1 MLDEETLEK
10 QAAMIAGLVV
20 NKLTNQPLLV
30 NQSRLAE
37 LSGVSVSTID
47 RLLHENVI
55 SAIRIRRRKLFDPE
69 QVISEIKRHQSQQ
82 WLSEAAS
89 DFCSS
94 ILKTDNSN

>member
-1 MLDEETLEK
+1 MASETRRTKRSIDVLDEKSLEK
-10 QAAMIAGLVV
+10 QAAMIASLVV

-55 SAIRIRRRKLFDPE
+55 SAIRIRRRRLFDPE
-69 QVISEIKRHQSQQ
+69 QVISEIKRHQSQ
-82 WLSEAAS
+82 
-89 DFCSS
+89 
-94 ILKTDNSN
+94 